1 MVVFQSSVFCLQPP
15 RDSFSRIHHS
25 IPYWLAGF
33 QFSFVLVRAFGLC
46 GGYTW
51 HFPGNT
57 SQYSVFISENEVK
70 EQKVMINETLL
81 RIPKHQVKA
90 MEVEVI
96 RLIPT
101 RIIYADPRASGLE
114 TLEDAY
120 GIAVKLLLDGVEKT
134 RRDMK
139 KG

>member
-1 MVVFQSSVFCLQPP
+1 MAFP
-15 RDSFSRIHHS
+15 RKHI
-25 IPYWLAGF
+25 
-33 QFSFVLVRAFGLC
+33 
-46 GGYTW
+46 
-51 HFPGNT
+51 
-57 SQYSVFISENEVK
+57 QYSVFISENEVK
-70 EQKVMINETLL
+70 EQKVMINEALL
-81 RIPKHQVKA
+81 RIPKHQVQA

-139 KG
+139 KGKDPGNAFSELNATKFDMPELGESRKENYRSS